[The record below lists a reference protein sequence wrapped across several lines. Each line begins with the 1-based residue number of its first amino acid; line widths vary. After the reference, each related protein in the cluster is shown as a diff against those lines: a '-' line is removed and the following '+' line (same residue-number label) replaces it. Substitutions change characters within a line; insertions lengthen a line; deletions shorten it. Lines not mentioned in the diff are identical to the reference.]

1 MFGITKDLLFLP
13 GSDQREKSAMSF
25 YPQPNKYQC
34 GPFALKYA
42 LVMLGVFKDEDQIGI
57 IAGSTWWSGT
67 DEFGLARAARRF
79 SCKMKHF
86 QSANPDG
93 ARRLLIQELKKGHPC
108 ILSVK
113 NWEHWNTVVSYQKGK
128 YVVIDSEFDK
138 VVAVQ
143 TSNALARN
151 WKFTDKESGTKSYD
165 GYALIPKFK
174 VHTRAKFTLDKAK
187 ELMYDKNEDLAIKW
201 DQYTNDLINI
211 CKPRTKLSYNI
222 ITFTEFLRRNE
233 ENLTKRVAN
242 WHGEPTYAELKK
254 ILSNMRF
261 IAEVYDLVVPED
273 DEKRAAIDLA
283 AILMMYSCGK
293 YGMNPIY

>member
-1 MFGITKDLLFLP
+1 
-13 GSDQREKSAMSF
+13 MSF

-79 SCKMKHF
+79 NCKMKHF
-86 QSANPDG
+86 QSSNKDD
-93 ARRLLIQELKKGHPC
+93 ARRMLIQELKKGHPC

-128 YVVIDSEFDK
+128 YVVIDSELDK
-138 VVAVQ
+138 VVSVL
-143 TSNALARN
+143 TSYSLLRR
-151 WKFTDKESGTKSYD
+151 WKYFEKGNDITSYD

-174 VHTRAKFTLDKAK
+174 VHTRAKFTPDKARVV
-187 ELMYDKNEDLAIKW
+187 MYDKNEDIAKKW
-201 DQYTNDLINI
+201 DQYTNDLITI
-211 CKPRTKLSYNI
+211 CKPRTKLSLNI
-222 ITFTEFLRRNE
+222 ITFSEFLRRNE
-233 ENLTKRVAN
+233 ENLVKRVAN
-242 WHGEPTYAELKK
+242 WHGEPTYSELKK
-254 ILSNMRF
+254 ILANMKF
-261 IAEVYDLVVPED
+261 IADVYDLIIAID

-283 AILMMYSCGK
+283 SILMMYSCGK

>member
-1 MFGITKDLLFLP
+1 
-13 GSDQREKSAMSF
+13 MSF

-79 SCKMKHF
+79 NCKMKHF
-86 QSANPDG
+86 QSSNPDD
-93 ARRLLIQELKKGHPC
+93 ARRMLNQELKKGHPC

-128 YVVIDSEFDK
+128 YVVIDSELDK
-138 VVAVQ
+138 VVSVQ
-143 TSNALARN
+143 TSFSLLRN
-151 WKFTDKESGTKSYD
+151 WKYTEKDNDLRSYD

-174 VHTRAKFTLDKAK
+174 VHTRANFTPDKAHVV
-187 ELMYDKNEDLAIKW
+187 MYDKNEDIAKKW
-201 DQYTNDLINI
+201 DQYTNDLITI
-211 CKPRTKLSYNI
+211 CKPRTKLSLNI
-222 ITFTEFLRRNE
+222 ITFSEFLRRNE
-233 ENLTKRVAN
+233 VNLIKRVAN
-242 WHGEPTYAELKK
+242 WHGEPTYSELKK
-254 ILSNMRF
+254 ILANMKF
-261 IAEVYDLVVPED
+261 IADVYDLIIAID

-283 AILMMYSCGK
+283 SILMMYSCGK
-293 YGMNPIY
+293 YGMDPIY

>member
-1 MFGITKDLLFLP
+1 
-13 GSDQREKSAMSF
+13 MSF

-79 SCKMKHF
+79 NCKMKHF
-86 QSANPDG
+86 QSSNPED
-93 ARRLLIQELKKGHPC
+93 ARRMLIQELKKGHPC

-128 YVVIDSEFDK
+128 YVVIDSELDK
-138 VVAVQ
+138 VVSVL
-143 TSNALARN
+143 TSNSLLRS
-151 WKFTDKESGTKSYD
+151 WKYVEKDNDLRSYD

-174 VHTRAKFTLDKAK
+174 VNTRAKFTPDIARVV
-187 ELMYDKNEDLAIKW
+187 MYDKNEDIAKKW

-211 CKPRTKLSYNI
+211 CKPRTKLSLNI
-222 ITFTEFLRRNE
+222 ITFSEFLRRNE
-233 ENLTKRVAN
+233 ENLIKRVAN
-242 WHGEPTYAELKK
+242 WHGEPTYSELKK
-254 ILSNMRF
+254 ILANMKF
-261 IAEVYDLVVPED
+261 IAEVYDLIIAID
-273 DEKRAAIDLA
+273 DEKRAAIDLS

>member
-1 MFGITKDLLFLP
+1 
-13 GSDQREKSAMSF
+13 MSF

-42 LVMLGVFKDEDQIGI
+42 LVMLGIFKDEDQIGT

-67 DEFGLARAARRF
+67 DEIGLSRAARRF
-79 SCKMKHF
+79 SCKLKHF
-86 QSANPDG
+86 QSSNPDD
-93 ARRLLIQELKKGHPC
+93 ARRMLISELKKGHPC

-113 NWEHWNTVVSYQKGK
+113 NWEHWCTVVNYQQGK
-128 YVVIDSEFDK
+128 FVVIDSELDK
-138 VVAVQ
+138 VVSIQ
-143 TSNALARN
+143 TAAQLARM
-151 WKFTDKESGTKSYD
+151 WKYVEKGTGIKSFD
-165 GYALIPKFK
+165 GYALLPKFK
-174 VHTRAKFTLDKAK
+174 VQTRAKFTLDSAK
-187 ELMYDKNEDLAIKW
+187 EVMYDKNEDIAKKW

-222 ITFTEFLRRNE
+222 ITFSEFLRRNE
-233 ENLTKRVAN
+233 ENLVKRVAN
-242 WHGEPTYAELKK
+242 WHGEPTYSELKK
-254 ILSNMRF
+254 ILANMKV

-283 AILMMYSCGK
+283 SILMMYSCGK